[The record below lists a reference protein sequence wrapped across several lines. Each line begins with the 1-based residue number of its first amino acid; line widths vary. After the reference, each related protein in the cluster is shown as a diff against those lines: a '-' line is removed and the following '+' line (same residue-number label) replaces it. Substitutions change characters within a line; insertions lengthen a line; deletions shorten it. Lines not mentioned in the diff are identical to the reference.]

1 MKNKLIQAVFD
12 LDEDLVIDIIKQ
24 RAAEG
29 ADPIETIDLVQK
41 GIIKVGKE
49 YDKGN
54 YFIADL
60 IMSGLIFNEVMKYIP
75 FQDME
80 DDAVN
85 TEVRVIMATVE
96 KDIHD
101 IGKNISYN
109 YFRSRGVSPKDLGI
123 DVSPERIVDSI
134 KPGEPTVLFLSGLIT
149 ASYDSMKKTVALVH
163 EKGLQDTVKIVICGL
178 VDEAV
183 RQYTG
188 ADFWV
193 KDVVDSYKKYQELC
207 LWFRE
212 GRSAE

>member
-75 FQDME
+75 FQKME

-85 TEVRVIMATVE
+85 PEVRVIMATVE

-134 KPGEPTVLFLSGLIT
+134 RAGEPTALF
-149 ASYDSMKKTVALVH
+149 
-163 EKGLQDTVKIVICGL
+163 
-178 VDEAV
+178 
-183 RQYTG
+183 
-188 ADFWV
+188 
-193 KDVVDSYKKYQELC
+193 
-207 LWFRE
+207 
-212 GRSAE
+212 